1 MDENLKF
8 KMTLLL
14 GVVLGLGIINLLLLI
29 VGIIL
34 DD

>member
-14 GVVLGLGIINLLLLI
+14 GIVLGLGIINLLLLI